1 MTREQYLQE
10 LRLRLS
16 HRLPPDELERMMNY
30 YTEYFDEAGPQGEQ
44 RVMEE
49 LGSPERLV
57 RQIMGEQVVEDLD
70 RPEPVSG
77 KRRGGL
83 GAVWTVILAIC
94 AAPVAIPL
102 AIALV
107 TVAFA
112 LVLAVLCVVFAVG
125 VAGVLCVAFGVFSA
139 VSGFGVILSHGL
151 ATTMYFVGGGMLVI
165 GVGFL
170 LIAGVAFLAG
180 LCFKG
185 IVRLLGRA
193 LHRGGARA

>member
-16 HRLPPDELERMMNY
+16 HRLPPDGLERMMSY
-30 YTEYFDEAGPQGEQ
+30 YTEYFDEAGPTGEA
-44 RVMEE
+44 RVIEE

-70 RPEPVSG
+70 REEPVTG
-77 KRRGGL
+77 RRSGL
-83 GAVWTVILAIC
+83 GAVWTVILAVC
-94 AAPVAIPL
+94 AAPIAIPL

-107 TVAFA
+107 AVAFA
-112 LVLAVLCVVFAVG
+112 LSVAVLAVVFSVG
-125 VAGVLCVAFGVFSA
+125 VAGVICVAAGIFAAVAGFS
-139 VSGFGVILSHGL
+139 VILTSGL

-170 LIAGVAFLAG
+170 LIAGVVFLAA
-180 LCFKG
+180 LCFRG
-185 IVRLLGRA
+185 IIRLLGRA
-193 LHRGGARA
+193 LHRGEARA